1 MRCCAALIDRLCHH
15 TLLLFT
21 SDQILMAAVCMHLLM
36 MVLRLL
42 EQACELRLQVHYLIF
57 LAI

>member
-1 MRCCAALIDRLCHH
+1 MSCCAALIDRLCHH

-21 SDQILMAAVCMHLLM
+21 SDQILMTAVRMHLLM
-36 MVLRLL
+36 ILRLL
-42 EQACELRLQVHYLIF
+42 EQACKLRLQVHNLIF